1 MLSEVV
7 SEIAAFL
14 KDWSTAAM
22 SAFEIEFH
30 SHGLRIAHFDCL
42 VPATRDTFKSFRL
55 RTLTILSDGI
65 TLRSSTISDLMY

>member
-1 MLSEVV
+1 
-7 SEIAAFL
+7 
-14 KDWSTAAM
+14 M

-42 VPATRDTFKSFRL
+42 VPAARDTFKSFRL

-65 TLRSSTISDLMY
+65 TLSSSTISDLMY